1 MGMAVANSL
10 SAVKAGA
17 TQVECTVNGIGE
29 RAGNAALEEIVMA
42 IKTRKDFYEH
52 ETNIVTAE
60 IMKTSKLLSSIT
72 GVKVQ
77 PNKAIVGENAFAHE
91 SGIHQHGVLAEKS
104 TYEIMTPKSVGLTE
118 NNVVLG
124 KHSGKHALKA
134 RLESLG
140 YEVGEEK
147 LSELFE
153 SFKALA
159 DEKKELYNEDIEA
172 LIRGNYLKEEEY
184 YKLIDYSS
192 STKNEQES
200 KTVIVLNCDS
210 ETIENTGMGRGPI
223 DAAFNCLNKITGSEV
238 ELVDFNIHSLTKGLD
253 ALGETVIKLKWKDKT
268 YTGKGV
274 STDIIKS
281 SIIAYLNALNTIQ
294 KQKEKND

>member
-1 MGMAVANSL
+1 MTGVQTCALPIYKVDISVHCHDDLGMAVANSL

-104 TYEIMTPKSVGLTE
+104 TYEIMTPKSVDDRSE
-118 NNVVLG
+118 ERRVG
-124 KHSGKHALKA
+124 KECRSPWSPYH
-134 RLESLG
+134 
-140 YEVGEEK
+140 
-147 LSELFE
+147 
-153 SFKALA
+153 
-159 DEKKELYNEDIEA
+159 
-172 LIRGNYLKEEEY
+172 
-184 YKLIDYSS
+184 
-192 STKNEQES
+192 
-200 KTVIVLNCDS
+200 
-210 ETIENTGMGRGPI
+210 
-223 DAAFNCLNKITGSEV
+223 
-238 ELVDFNIHSLTKGLD
+238 
-253 ALGETVIKLKWKDKT
+253 
-268 YTGKGV
+268 
-274 STDIIKS
+274 
-281 SIIAYLNALNTIQ
+281 
-294 KQKEKND
+294 